1 MSEMFSRRVFLRG
14 LGVVAAAAA
23 LTACS
28 STNEAVNQALIE
40 GAVGGIVATDCKIGR
55 SRYWAANA
63 TVPVNEISFR
73 IVMTN
78 VSSKPVTLSGDNFA
92 TTLDGTPIPPFN
104 FSARDVGDAD
114 IWRTYDSLTIRPGE
128 ERSVALAYEI
138 SQPTY
143 DSWYRS
149 SRTVA
154 VSFTCGNQRVT
165 YTFDTASRKR
175 IVSDIETL

>member
-1 MSEMFSRRVFLRG
+1 M
-14 LGVVAAAAA
+14 
-23 LTACS
+23 
-28 STNEAVNQALIE
+28 
-40 GAVGGIVATDCKIGR
+40 
-55 SRYWAANA
+55 
-63 TVPVNEISFR
+63 
-73 IVMTN
+73 
-78 VSSKPVTLSGDNFA
+78 
-92 TTLDGTPIPPFN
+92 
-104 FSARDVGDAD
+104 GDAD

-165 YTFDTASRKR
+165 YTKIPALTKSP
-175 IVSDIETL
+175 

>member
-1 MSEMFSRRVFLRG
+1 M
-14 LGVVAAAAA
+14 AAAAA

-40 GAVGGIVATDCKIGR
+40 GAVGGIVAADCKIDR

-92 TTLDGTPIPPFN
+92 TTARMVPPSPRST
-104 FSARDVGDAD
+104 SAHGMWEMQTSGAPMTVSPSDPARSAVLP
-114 IWRTYDSLTIRPGE
+114 WRI
-128 ERSVALAYEI
+128 EI

-165 YTFDTASRKR
+165 YTKNSRSDE
-175 IVSDIETL
+175 ITVSDIETL

>member
-14 LGVVAAAAA
+14 LSVVAAAAA

-40 GAVGGIVATDCKIGR
+40 GAVGGIVAADCKIDR

-78 VSSKPVTLSGDNFA
+78 VSSKPVTL
-92 TTLDGTPIPPFN
+92 IPPFN

-138 SQPTY
+138 SQSTY
-143 DSWYRS
+143 DSWYKS

-165 YTFDTASRKR
+165 YTKNSRSDE
-175 IVSDIETL
+175 ITVSDIETL

>member
-40 GAVGGIVATDCKIGR
+40 GAVGGIVATDCKIGST
-55 SRYWAANA
+55 SRYRAANA
-63 TVPVNEISFR
+63 TVPIYDISFK

-78 VSSKPVTLSGDNFA
+78 VSSKPVTLSGDNFRHYV
-92 TTLDGTPIPPFN
+92 LDGTPIPQFN
-104 FSARDVGDAD
+104 FSARDVGDSD

-128 ERSVALAYEI
+128 ERTSVAEVIAH
-138 SQPTY
+138 QPMK
-143 DSWYRS
+143 S
-149 SRTVA
+149 
-154 VSFTCGNQRVT
+154 
-165 YTFDTASRKR
+165 
-175 IVSDIETL
+175 